1 MTTAQLIF
9 TIYAYALIALY
20 FVTLPRIFSKAGEES
35 WKGYVPGYNLFT
47 WLKVIKQPWWWIFF
61 FIPYFNSES
70 IGFLM
75 EGVVFLMIIVM
86 NVTTARIFNKFSW
99 QDTLKAIILPHW
111 ILIELA
117 FGDAAYTGPT
127 DWHNEEDAEKRKIS
141 DHIGLLFSLPVIGH
155 VIVTIMQFVGQ
166 KKKASGKSLVKEWT
180 DAILFAV
187 VAASIIRTFVFEPFT
202 IPTPSMEKDLLVGD
216 YLFVSKMSYGTK
228 LPNTPLSIP
237 FFHNYIPVVGGNSY
251 VRWIDRPYRRLPGF
265 GSVERNDVVVFNF
278 PAGDTAI
285 YDPGVEGLMGHTYKQ
300 VLRNFAYEN
309 WVSATGKSMNEISDF
324 NKIKD
329 QYINSARKS
338 FDDKFGLIYRPV
350 DKRENYIKRC
360 VAIAGD
366 EIEIKNSILYVNG
379 NEAEYHEDMQ
389 FNYVLTLP
397 EGTVLSEQI
406 LQYWKDEFDIS
417 PSETLVRQLNQN
429 IVLNL
434 PLTNYTKE
442 KFLKL
447 YGENSL
453 VQDIKPRG
461 VYNSNQANTDYMH
474 SIIPSSVNSY
484 FPNQQFLPI
493 FPNHIDFNWSEDN
506 FGPLIIP
513 EKGMTIELNKDNI
526 LKYRTCIETHEGN
539 DVSVDENWN
548 ISING
553 NLETEYTFKMN
564 YYWLMGDNRNNSAD
578 SRFWGFVPE
587 DHVVGKAVFI
597 WMSLDGEKGG
607 LFSGGIRWN
616 RLFTAID

>member
-20 FVTLPRIFSKAGEES
+20 FVTLPRIFSKAGEEG

-47 WLKVIKQPWWWIFF
+47 WLKVIKQPWWWVFF
-61 FIPYFNSES
+61 FIPYFSSTS

-75 EGVVFLMIIVM
+75 EGVVFLMAIVM
-86 NVTTARIFNKFSW
+86 NVTTVRIFNKFTW
-99 QDTLKAIILPHW
+99 QDTLKAILLPHW
-111 ILIELA
+111 SLIELA

-141 DHIGLLFSLPVIGH
+141 DHIGLLFSLPIVGH

-285 YDPGVEGLMGHTYKQ
+285 YDPGVEGLMGHTYK
-300 VLRNFAYEN
+300 AYLTNIAYYDWKNNAQNSNKPVEKFEEEKGPYL
-309 WVSATGKSMNEISDF
+309 SA
-324 NKIKD
+324 
-329 QYINSARKS
+329 ARK
-338 FDDKFGLIYRPV
+338 FLDDKFGLIYRPV

-360 VAIAGD
+360 VAVAGD
-366 EIEIKNSILYVNG
+366 ELEIIDNQLMING
-379 NEAEYHEDMQ
+379 EPAEQFEDMQ
-389 FNYVLTLP
+389 YNYAIDGNKLDIRPYL
-397 EGTVLSEQI
+397 EQ
-406 LQYWKDEFDIS
+406 WKENYDIVAS
-417 PSETLVRQLNQN
+417 HVGMDQ
-429 IVLNL
+429 
-434 PLTNYTKE
+434 
-442 KFLKL
+442 
-447 YGENSL
+447 GENGPVFYVPMTAPTKQAIQNGFPDVELQVKNS
-453 VQDIKPRG
+453 PRG
-461 VYNSNQANTDYMH
+461 YWHQVAESSNAVRKDDRLGRF
-474 SIIPSSVNSY
+474 IASY
-484 FPNQQFLPI
+484 FPI
-493 FPNHIDFNWSEDN
+493 FPNHPDFNWTEDN
-506 FGPLIIP
+506 FGPLTIP
-513 EKGMTIELNKDNI
+513 EKGMTIPLTKENV

-539 DVSVDENWN
+539 EVSIDKDWN
-548 ISING
+548 VSING
-553 NLETEYTFKMN
+553 NVETEYTFKMN
-564 YYWLMGDNRNNSAD
+564 YYWMMGDNRHNSAD

-597 WMSLDGEKGG
+597 WMSLDSEKGG
-607 LFSGGIRWN
+607 LLSGGIRWN